1 MMTLLPIYVLGVLI
15 VLFAGR
21 LVVQAA
27 RGGKAKPVVTV
38 EDYAAARE
46 EVDELLVATAA
57 IERVF
62 AKEDVQFVSETCP
75 VVVQQLFRQERG
87 KLAIEWIR
95 LSQRRLA
102 HLMDLHLKLASY
114 TFEPCAR
121 LEIGLAVRY
130 WSFLVASH
138 FILLLLRLRGPVET
152 AAIVHYLVRVPGNLC
167 GVFAPRLKNIDL
179 VRLRSNV
186 DLVQ

>member
-95 LSQRRLA
+95 LRTDSAARRL
-102 HLMDLHLKLASY
+102 S
-114 TFEPCAR
+114 R
-121 LEIGLAVRY
+121 
-130 WSFLVASH
+130 
-138 FILLLLRLRGPVET
+138 
-152 AAIVHYLVRVPGNLC
+152 AAGEDRE
-167 GVFAPRLKNIDL
+167 GVCRDRELG
-179 VRLRSNV
+179 
-186 DLVQ
+186 